1 MLLEQS
7 TTTTLLVKRC
17 LAGDAIAWQQL
28 VDTYARLVHS
38 IPVRHGLSQDEVSDV
53 GQEVFIALA
62 KNLHQLE
69 DPERLPAWLVTTARR
84 FSWRAL
90 QKRRR
95 EHLGDQ
101 SDISDDPA
109 IDNTMTTQVQPL
121 FQTMP
126 SMGELFEGWNRQELL
141 AQAFTRLQARC
152 QTLLRMLFMET
163 SEPSYDEISTELAL
177 PKGSIGPTRNRCL
190 QNLRTVLEE
199 LGFDQNR

>member
-69 DPERLPAWLVTTARR
+69 DPERLPAWLVTTAAVLAGGRCKNDGVNT
-84 FSWRAL
+84 L
-90 QKRRR
+90 
-95 EHLGDQ
+95 
-101 SDISDDPA
+101 A
-109 IDNTMTTQVQPL
+109 IN
-121 FQTMP
+121 QT
-126 SMGELFEGWNRQELL
+126 S
-141 AQAFTRLQARC
+141 
-152 QTLLRMLFMET
+152 RMIQQLT
-163 SEPSYDEISTELAL
+163 I
-177 PKGSIGPTRNRCL
+177 
-190 QNLRTVLEE
+190 Q
-199 LGFDQNR
+199 

>member
-109 IDNTMTTQVQPL
+109 IDNTMSTQVQPL

>member
-69 DPERLPAWLVTTARR
+69 DPERLPEVPVGGKPAAKAGVGNKPAARAAGNKPAA
-84 FSWRAL
+84 RAAGN
-90 QKRRR
+90 K
-95 EHLGDQ
+95 
-101 SDISDDPA
+101 PA
-109 IDNTMTTQVQPL
+109 
-121 FQTMP
+121 
-126 SMGELFEGWNRQELL
+126 
-141 AQAFTRLQARC
+141 ARA
-152 QTLLRMLFMET
+152 
-163 SEPSYDEISTELAL
+163 PV
-177 PKGSIGPTRNRCL
+177 K
-190 QNLRTVLEE
+190 
-199 LGFDQNR
+199 

>member
-17 LAGDAIAWQQL
+17 LAGDAAAWQQL

-109 IDNTMTTQVQPL
+109 IDNTMSTQVQPL

-141 AQAFTRLQARC
+141 AQAFSQLQARC
-152 QTLLRMLFMET
+152 QALLRMLFMET
-163 SEPSYDEISTELAL
+163 SAPSYDEISTELAL

>member
-84 FSWRAL
+84 FSWRTL

-109 IDNTMTTQVQPL
+109 IDNTMSTQVQPL

>member
-69 DPERLPAWLVTTARR
+69 DPERLPAWLVTNARR

>member
-69 DPERLPAWLVTTARR
+69 APEPRPPWLVASARR

-109 IDNTMTTQVQPL
+109 IDNTMSTQVQPL

>member
-7 TTTTLLVKRC
+7 TTPTLLVKRC
-17 LAGDAIAWQQL
+17 LAGDAAAWQQL

-109 IDNTMTTQVQPL
+109 IDNTMSTQVQPL

-126 SMGELFEGWNRQELL
+126 SMAELFEGWNRQELL

-190 QNLRTVLEE
+190 QNLRTILEE

>member
-84 FSWRAL
+84 FSWQAL
-90 QKRRR
+90 KKRRR

-109 IDNTMTTQVQPL
+109 IDNTMSTQVQPL

>member
-109 IDNTMTTQVQPL
+109 IDNTMSTQVQPL

-190 QNLRTVLEE
+190 QNLRTILEE